1 MTKRIA
7 EKRKN
12 MQVKKCPMLK
22 RKLTRNVE
30 KEKTKGNKCG
40 KHENEEEKCK
50 SLQIINKLT
59 SAEKSEGEC

>member
-1 MTKRIA
+1 
-7 EKRKN
+7 

-22 RKLTRNVE
+22 RKLTRKVE

-59 SAEKSEGEC
+59 SAEKSEGKC